1 MVDAA
6 EDKEA
11 DDEDG
16 GAGEQEAG
24 ALRIERAAHQEQGS
38 WLGGELGLGLIHPVP
53 IEGKT
58 KFGVAP
64 QIPKCLIFTLYTFWW

>member
-38 WLGGELGLGLIHPVP
+38 WLGGELGLGLIHLTP
-53 IEGKT
+53 G
-58 KFGVAP
+58 AH
-64 QIPKCLIFTLYTFWW
+64 